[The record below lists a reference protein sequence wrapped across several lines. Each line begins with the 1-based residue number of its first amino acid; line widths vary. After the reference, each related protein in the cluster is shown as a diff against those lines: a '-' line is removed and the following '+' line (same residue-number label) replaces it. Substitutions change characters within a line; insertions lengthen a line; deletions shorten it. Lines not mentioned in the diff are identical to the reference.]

1 MNFFVS
7 SNGLVSVSPKS
18 SGLRFVKAGAVG
30 LAFATG
36 VSIGY
41 GCSVCGCSL
50 SSDWA
55 LQGYADKPGLQAD
68 VRYEYYEQNDL
79 RSGTHAVDRGA
90 LTFPNANE
98 IQQSTLNR
106 NVWLGLDYGVNVNW
120 GVSAQLTYYDRSH
133 GTIAAGD
140 TAVSTSH
147 ANGSGDVRLLGR
159 YLFNHDMS
167 GGWGMQFG
175 LKLPTGGF
183 HQTFDGGPQAGG
195 ALDRGLQL
203 GTGTTDALA
212 GVSYFGRPTANLGWF
227 AQTLLQ
233 RPLDVREGFRPSTS
247 LSVNG
252 GVRWLNTSHVTP
264 ELQVN
269 VRFDGR
275 EGGVQADYA
284 NSGDTIVNLS
294 PGVTVDLRR
303 DLDVFAFIQ
312 VPVYERVNGL
322 QLMPECLVSVGVRWK
337 L

>member
-1 MNFFVS
+1 MNSFVS
-7 SNGLVSVSPKS
+7 SNGLVSPKS
-18 SGLRFVKAGAVG
+18 SGLRFMWPWIVG
-30 LAFATG
+30 LAFAAG
-36 VSIGY
+36 VSIGH

-50 SSDWA
+50 NSDWA
-55 LQGYADKPGLQAD
+55 LQDYSDRLGLQAD

-79 RSGTHAVDRGA
+79 RSGTHNVDRGA
-90 LTFPNANE
+90 LAFPNANE

-106 NVWLGLDYGVNVNW
+106 NVWMGLDYTANANW
-120 GVSAQLTYYDRSH
+120 GVSAQLPYYDRSH
-133 GTIAAGD
+133 STIAAGD

-147 ANGSGDVRLLGR
+147 ADGIGDLRLLGR
-159 YLFNHDMS
+159 YLFNHDMNS
-167 GGWGMQFG
+167 GWGGQFG

-183 HQTFDGGPQAGG
+183 HQTFDGGPQTGG

-212 GVSYFGRPTANLGWF
+212 GLSYFGRPTENVGWF
-227 AQTLLQ
+227 AQALLQ
-233 RPLDVREGFRPSTS
+233 RPLDVRQEFRPSTS

-269 VRFDGR
+269 ARFDGR
-275 EGGVQADYA
+275 EGGAQADYA

-303 DLDVFAFIQ
+303 GLDVFAFVQ
-312 VPVYERVNGL
+312 MPVYQRVNGL
-322 QLMPECLVSVGVRWK
+322 QLEPKWAFSLGVRYK

>member
-18 SGLRFVKAGAVG
+18 SGLRFIKAAAVG
-30 LAFATG
+30 LIVAAG
-36 VSIGY
+36 IPIGY

-55 LQGYADKPGLQAD
+55 LQGYADRPGLQAD

-106 NVWLGLDYGVNVNW
+106 NVWLGLDYGVNANW
-120 GVSAQLTYYDRSH
+120 GVSAQLPYYGRSH
-133 GTIAAGD
+133 STIAAGD

-147 ANGSGDVRLLGR
+147 ANGIGDVRLLGR

-175 LKLPTGGF
+175 LKLPTCGF
-183 HQTFDGGPQAGG
+183 HQAFDGGPQAGG

-227 AQTLLQ
+227 AQALLQ
-233 RPLDVREGFRPSTS
+233 RPLDEREDFRPSTS
-247 LSVNG
+247 LNLNA
-252 GVRWLNTSHVTP
+252 GVRWLNTSRVTP

-269 VRFDGR
+269 ARFEGR
-275 EGGVQADYA
+275 EGGGQADYD
-284 NSGDTIVNLS
+284 NSGATVISVS
-294 PGVTVDLRR
+294 PGVSVDLWR
-303 DLDVFAFIQ
+303 DLDVFAFVQ
-312 VPVYERVNGL
+312 VPVYQRVNGL
-322 QLMPECLVSVGVRWK
+322 QLMPECLFSVGLRYK